1 VAEAV
6 AGPGRFIHTTVRVP
20 WRDTDAAGVVWFAN
34 FLGYVEMGEVA
45 LVQSRGWSVP
55 DVFRKHQIAM
65 PRTNL
70 SISYRAPARFDDV
83 LDIGLAVD
91 SVTERRVRYAF
102 EIRQRDAAG
111 QLVAEGSLE
120 VACVDAATFKGRPFP
135 DEVRAVF
142 ESLRRPADSRA
153 T

>member
-1 VAEAV
+1 MAEPV
-6 AGPGRFIHTTVRVP
+6 AGSDKFTHTTVRVP

-45 LVQSRGWSVP
+45 LVQTRGWSVP
-55 DVFRKHQIAM
+55 DVFRQHQIAM

-70 SISYRAPARFDDV
+70 SISYRSPARFGDV
-83 LDIGLAVD
+83 LDVGLAVD
-91 SVTERRVRYAF
+91 SVTDRRVRYAF
-102 EIRQRDAAG
+102 EIRQLDSR

-120 VACVDAATFKGRPFP
+120 VACVDITTFKGRPFP
-135 DEVRAVF
+135 DEIRAVF
-142 ESLRRPADSRA
+142 ESLQRPADSPA

>member
-1 VAEAV
+1 MAEAV
-6 AGPGRFIHTTVRVP
+6 TGPDRFIHTTVRVP

-34 FLGYVEMGEVA
+34 FLGYVEMAEVA

-55 DVFRKHQIAM
+55 DVFRRHQIAM

-70 SISYRAPARFDDV
+70 SISYRSPARFDDV

-91 SVTERRVRYAF
+91 SVSERRVRYAF
-102 EIRQRDAAG
+102 EIRQRDSG

-120 VACVDAATFKGRPFP
+120 VACVDVATFKGRPFP

-142 ESLRRPADSRA
+142 ESLQRPADSPA

>member
-1 VAEAV
+1 
-6 AGPGRFIHTTVRVP
+6 VP

-55 DVFRKHQIAM
+55 DVFRRHQIAM

-70 SISYRAPARFDDV
+70 SISYRLPARFDDV
-83 LDIGLAVD
+83 LDVGLAVD
-91 SVTERRVRYAF
+91 SVTERRVQYAF
-102 EIRQRDAAG
+102 EIRQRDSG

-142 ESLRRPADSRA
+142 ESLQRPADSPA